1 MARVAT
7 HQLAVAVSNAGGLGL
22 IAAGGVPLDI
32 LREEIRQAQALT
44 DKPFGVNLMMPDPN
58 VEAQADVVIEM
69 GVKVVTTGA
78 GTPKNI
84 FPRLKE
90 AGVVVI
96 PVIASVKHARK
107 MEELGVDAVVAE
119 GQEAGG
125 HIGQTSTMAL
135 LPQVVDSVNIPVLGA
150 GGIGDGRSVAA
161 MYALGAA
168 GIQAGTIFLT
178 AEECPIHANYQQAV
192 LAATD
197 TGTIVT
203 GRKAKDS
210 VRSLTNPMLVEFA
223 QLEAANA
230 PHEELEQLTLDS
242 LARAVY
248 EGDMETGSAMAG
260 EIAGMFT
267 EMRPARQIIVD
278 LFAEAE
284 AVAANLQIKY

>member
-7 HQLAVAVSNAGGLGL
+7 YQLAVAVSNAGGLGL

-44 DKPFGVNLMMPDPN
+44 DKPFGVNLMMQDPN

>member
-44 DKPFGVNLMMPDPN
+44 DKPFGVNLMMQDPN

-135 LPQVVDSVNIPVLGA
+135 LPRVVDSVNIPVLGA

>member
-135 LPQVVDSVNIPVLGA
+135 LPRVVDSVNIPVLGA

>member
-135 LPQVVDSVNIPVLGA
+135 LPRVVDSVNIPVLGA

-203 GRKAKDS
+203 GRKAKDP